1 MTICP
6 SFVPNVEVQR
16 RMAGKEITN
25 DPALHALGRSMR
37 ATFSRDDLWPHISA
51 MERVEYLGYAL
62 IQRDWLRQY
71 GFVLAV
77 TGPAICETGPL
88 LKGRL

>member
-1 MTICP
+1 
-6 SFVPNVEVQR
+6 
-16 RMAGKEITN
+16 MAGKEITN
-25 DPALHALGRSMR
+25 DPSLHALARSMR
-37 ATFSRDDLWPHISA
+37 ATFSHDDMWPHLSA

-71 GFVLAV
+71 GFVLAG
-77 TGPAICETGPL
+77 TCPATCESRPL

>member
-1 MTICP
+1 
-6 SFVPNVEVQR
+6 
-16 RMAGKEITN
+16 MAGKEITN
-25 DPALHALGRSMR
+25 DPSLHGLARSMR
-37 ATFSRDDLWPHISA
+37 ATFSRDDMWSHLSA
-51 MERVEYLGYAL
+51 MERVECLGYPL

-77 TGPAICETGPL
+77 TGPAICETRPL

>member
-1 MTICP
+1 
-6 SFVPNVEVQR
+6 
-16 RMAGKEITN
+16 MAGKGITN
-25 DPALHALGRSMR
+25 DPSLHALARSMR
-37 ATFSRDDLWPHISA
+37 ATFSRDDTWPHLSA

-71 GFVLAV
+71 GFVLAD
-77 TGPAICETGPL
+77 TGPAICETRPL